1 MTEDYRPVD
10 DPEAPATRTE
20 PAPEPPQRTTTRT
33 TRRPGKGKATTGPR
47 SPSKARTKKPAPP
60 PETTPAEAIRGLLQ
74 MPATGL
80 VIIGQRANSLPLVA
94 DGATI
99 LVHGPGWAQALAD
112 IAENDP
118 RIMAILEKLVAFGPY
133 GAFVTMSVIIGAQF
147 ARNHEAAPAPIL
159 EGFGAVSPEQII
171 SAAGLEAV
179 ETPSPNGQANRV
191 SDDDSPAI

>member
-1 MTEDYRPVD
+1 MTEDYQPVD
-10 DPEAPATRTE
+10 DPEAPAARTE

-33 TRRPGKGKATTGPR
+33 TRRPGKGRATTGPR
-47 SPSKARTKKPAPP
+47 SSSKARTRKSATPP
-60 PETTPAEAIRGLLQ
+60 VATPAEAIQGLLQ

-80 VIIGQRANSLPLVA
+80 VIIGQRAGSVPLVA
-94 DGATI
+94 DGATV
-99 LVHGPGWAQALAD
+99 LVHGPGWSQALAD

-159 EGFGAVSPEQII
+159 EGFGAVSPDAII
-171 SAAGLEAV
+171 SAAGLEVV
-179 ETPSPNGQANRV
+179 EAPSPNGQAKAT
-191 SDDDSPAI
+191 DDAASAN